1 MYKLCIEDDDGQQTL
16 VSIIRDEITIG
27 RQEGNTI
34 RLTERNVS
42 RQHARLIREGD
53 DIFMEEISARY
64 GVRKNNTKIS
74 ERAPFREG
82 DVFLIGDYRLT
93 LQGEGVKAAPVPE
106 QRSATPRPRNEGT
119 AIMPAKPAKL
129 VVISSNFAGQEFP
142 LRNKEMI
149 IGRGEECDIII
160 DHRSVSQKHSKIIR
174 ESNSTYQIVDLNS
187 KNGVCIAG
195 EKYTNVH
202 LKRGDVVELG
212 HVKFRFV
219 EPGENYVFTP
229 QPEYDEDEA
238 TELMQSPF
246 TSQPADTPKKSNTG
260 VAIGIGVLLLV
271 LVVAGGAF
279 ATGIFDSSPTPD
291 PAVTTA
297 VKTTDPVKA
306 TDPVTTNKEAFE
318 ATKSENPKVLAGI
331 KKAKNA
337 YEEGDIK
344 RAIATLEA
352 LNEYADPSALDKEN
366 IDKLL
371 SKARMERAF
380 EKDYVAARAL
390 VESKDHLEALRI
402 MKRIPPI
409 SIFDTLLEEERSLA
423 LSEVM
428 DEAKSAYASKDTDK
442 ARELASALIEIDDQ
456 HEEARALLERM
467 NSRPLAVAKVNRP
480 ASRDNPGKTKTKP
493 KPKPKPAAPAKL
505 SKEEMAVMYEKA
517 KNSAFG
523 GSAGIAISNCK
534 AILRSGGTRDCHRV
548 MAIAYKQSGNI
559 GAACKSLRKAIR
571 SNPTNKPALQ
581 TFMDDMGCDI

>member
-42 RQHARLIREGD
+42 RQHARLIRDGD

-64 GVRKNNTKIS
+64 GVRKNNNKIS
-74 ERAPFREG
+74 ERTPFREG

-106 QRSATPRPRNEGT
+106 AKPAPKPRHEGT

-174 ESNSTYQIVDLNS
+174 ESNATYQIVDLNS

-246 TSQPADTPKKSNTG
+246 HNSTEEKTKSNTG
-260 VAIGIGVLLLV
+260 VAVGVGVLLLA

-279 ATGIFDSSPTPD
+279 ATGMFDDPEPAAPAAVATIPSPAAQAPE
-291 PAVTTA
+291 
-297 VKTTDPVKA
+297 VKTNKA
-306 TDPVTTNKEAFE
+306 AFE
-318 ATKSENPKVLAGI
+318 EAQSENPKVLAGI
-331 KKAKNA
+331 KKAKDS

-352 LNEYADPSALDKEN
+352 LNEYADPSPQDKES

-390 VESKDHLEALRI
+390 MESKDYLEALRI

-409 SIFDTLLEEERSLA
+409 SIFDTLLEEDRSLA
-423 LSEVM
+423 LNEVM
-428 DEAKSAYASKDTDK
+428 DAAKSAYASKDISQ
-442 ARELASALIEIDDQ
+442 ARELANALIEIDDQ
-456 HEEARALLERM
+456 HEEARALLERLDE
-467 NSRPLAVAKVNRP
+467 RPVAVAKVSRP
-480 ASRDNPGKTKTKP
+480 AVRTTPPSRPAPKVVKV
-493 KPKPKPAAPAKL
+493 KPKPKPAKPAKL
-505 SKEEMAVMYEKA
+505 SKDEMKELFQEAQDNLFE
-517 KNSAFG
+517 
-523 GSAGIAISNCK
+523 GSASVAVSNCK

-548 MAIAYKQSGNI
+548 MGIAYNRAGNKS
-559 GAACKSLRKAIR
+559 AACKSFRKALR
-571 SNPTNKPALQ
+571 TNPPNKAAVQ
-581 TFMDDMGCDI
+581 RFMNNIDCDS